1 MTETLPD
8 GQILHIHVVGEAT
21 LLPQQNPNEPHT
33 DVNKVYDTIVVGS
46 GYAGLSAAWGLRDRD
61 ILILEREPFT
71 GGLAHGTKD
80 HASGIEFV
88 DGAAY
93 ITKPTGIVNRIYKS
107 MGEPPIEKI
116 AIDEPIDSR
125 FRSEGNI
132 LGVWEEESRKH
143 QDPGF
148 DAVFKDMKRLEKKG
162 MFDFNPPERPP
173 KKAVYLDNMTA
184 YDYFKPFGP
193 QVVAFMDSYC
203 QSALFGHLDQVSALA
218 FLLFY
223 VDELETRYT
232 WSKGTGGGI
241 YEITHK
247 LAQMHKNSIRTRT
260 HVREVVNADDGLVHV
275 TYERDGKTYTVKA
288 REAVVATPLK
298 VSARM
303 IPQMGEEQRKT
314 IDGLV
319 QGDYIVTT
327 AKTSK
332 DHYTKGY
339 DTWLDSK
346 YFSPENEGKAPSER
360 ANNPLTDIIASRWVA
375 TNGFKHDTEGQ
386 GYLAIYQGQAPPH
399 DKNLMAPKSAAA
411 IGKAGFLKAREL
423 IPTLK
428 DEKSVDL
435 RVYRW
440 PGAGV
445 LTGKGHLTKL
455 APILE
460 RSVGNI
466 HLASNNQGTP
476 AFETALM
483 EGDRAAKKIRYALNR
498 RALAYWLRTKES
510 SDSWRP
516 TTAFEYKTALA
527 AFDKAVERE
536 PRRVKEF
543 QRKRRALKAQL
554 VASHLAPGAGR

>member
-1 MTETLPD
+1 
-8 GQILHIHVVGEAT
+8 
-21 LLPQQNPNEPHT
+21 
-33 DVNKVYDTIVVGS
+33 
-46 GYAGLSAAWGLRDRD
+46 
-61 ILILEREPFT
+61 
-71 GGLAHGTKD
+71 
-80 HASGIEFV
+80 
-88 DGAAY
+88 
-93 ITKPTGIVNRIYKS
+93 
-107 MGEPPIEKI
+107 
-116 AIDEPIDSR
+116 
-125 FRSEGNI
+125 
-132 LGVWEEESRKH
+132 
-143 QDPGF
+143 
-148 DAVFKDMKRLEKKG
+148 
-162 MFDFNPPERPP
+162 
-173 KKAVYLDNMTA
+173 
-184 YDYFKPFGP
+184 
-193 QVVAFMDSYC
+193 
-203 QSALFGHLDQVSALA
+203 
-218 FLLFY
+218 
-223 VDELETRYT
+223 
-232 WSKGTGGGI
+232 
-241 YEITHK
+241 
-247 LAQMHKNSIRTRT
+247 
-260 HVREVVNADDGLVHV
+260 VREVVNAEDGLVHV

-339 DTWLDSK
+339 DTWLDST

-360 ANNPLTDIIASRWVA
+360 ANNPLTDIIASKWVA
-375 TNGFKHDTEGQ
+375 TNGFTHDAQGA

-399 DKNLMAPKSAAA
+399 SSNIMAPKNAAA

-423 IPTLK
+423 IPGLK

-498 RALAYWLRTKES
+498 RAKAFWLRKSERPS
-510 SDSWRP
+510 SWRP
-516 TTAFEYKTALA
+516 VTPFEL
-527 AFDKAVERE
+527 KAVEAAYRWALERE
-536 PRRVKEF
+536 PRRAKEF

-554 VASHLAPGAGR
+554 VARNLAPGAGR